1 MEIRFRSNSGGFL
14 GFIPPVTRNLII
26 INTLILIITSF
37 SKNFMYETFALFYPA
52 SPFFHWWQPVT
63 HMFMHGGFG
72 HLFFNMFTLYM
83 FGSVLERVWGGKK
96 YLLFYMV
103 TGLGAAL
110 LHTGVEWLQTLHW
123 QHIIQ
128 TGDPSAAIAATQS
141 MRAMLTTPTVGAS
154 GAIYGLLLGY
164 AMLFPDSVMTL
175 IFPPISMKAK
185 WFVLVFA
192 VIELLMGVL
201 GSDGVAHFAHLGGML
216 FGFILIRIWRKS
228 HKMYSQD

>member
-185 WFVLVFA
+185 GFVLVFA